1 MLDALL
7 RPPFAE
13 LSLARNLMD
22 ALTPVVQETAR
33 YVPNV
38 EISEKDG
45 NYMIDVALPGFT
57 PDDIEIDISGNDLT
71 ISGTYERSRED
82 RRTHYT
88 EFTQASFARTITLPQ
103 EINVDQVTA
112 TFDNGV
118 LHIVAPPMA
127 PIAARRVSISGSG
140 SGSDSSQQGARTG
153 SGQTAQTGAGSA
165 GGTSSQVGAGSG
177 SGSGG
182 GTTTGAGTT
191 TGSGSS
197 TSGTGTA
204 TSPSS
209 TGR

>member
-38 EISEKDG
+38 EISEQDG
-45 NYMIDVALPGFT
+45 NYVVDVALPGFT
-57 PDDIEIDISGNDLT
+57 PDDIEIDITGNELT
-71 ISGTYERSRED
+71 ISGTYERNRED

-88 EFTQASFARTITLPQ
+88 EFTQASFSRTITLPQ
-103 EINVDQVTA
+103 EVNVDQVTA

-127 PIAARRVSISGSG
+127 PIAARRVAISGSG
-140 SGSDSSQQGARTG
+140 AGSESSQQQRGRSG
-153 SGQTAQTGAGSA
+153 SGQTAQTVSGTSGGTGSQA
-165 GGTSSQVGAGSG
+165 GG
-177 SGSGG
+177 GG
-182 GTTTGAGTT
+182 ME
-191 TGSGSS
+191 
-197 TSGTGTA
+197 TGTA
-204 TSPSS
+204 SPSS